1 VLLAPACGVVAFR
14 HRERRWLIGERW
26 IGLLEAMAPLTPVNL
41 LGLPAMVIPFDLTAD
56 GLPVGIQLIGRP
68 YDEELLL
75 ELAVRL
81 EEARGPFPAPPLAR

>member
-1 VLLAPACGVVAFR
+1 
-14 HRERRWLIGERW
+14 
-26 IGLLEAMAPLTPVNL
+26 VNL
-41 LGLPAMVIPFDLTAD
+41 LGLPAMVIPFDLTPD

-81 EEARGPFPAPPLAR
+81 EAARGPFPAPPMAR